1 MLEVVCWDQDRF
13 RKEYLGEMG
22 VSITELFSGGALSL
36 DDPINQVPSPCS
48 YSLIGQPRWVP
59 LSSSR
64 KRAKITGDMQ
74 VKAGLID
81 PSNPNCTKEELQ
93 AAWDKFVG
101 AVEKEPVGE
110 LQAMMDYPATES
122 VGFGMLRA
130 NTEDSDVYEP
140 SGDELEDE
148 LTSSEPEEVAEKKSK
163 RARMRG
169 IRRKMKRPFE
179 FIQSA
184 NDVVGVVFMEVQ
196 AARDLPPERN
206 GDSRLDSR
214 LTCSY
219 TDWL

>member
-1 MLEVVCWDQDRF
+1 ME
-13 RKEYLGEMG
+13 
-22 VSITELFSGGALSL
+22 
-36 DDPINQVPSPCS
+36 
-48 YSLIGQPRWVP
+48 
-59 LSSSR
+59 
-64 KRAKITGDMQ
+64 

-110 LQAMMDYPATES
+110 LQAMLDYPSTES

-130 NTEDSDVYEP
+130 NTEDSEFYEP

-179 FIQSA
+179 FVQSI

-206 GDSRLDSR
+206 GSFGIWSM

-219 TDWL
+219 AYWL

>member
-22 VSITELFSGGALSL
+22 VSITELFSEGALSL
-36 DDPINQVPSPCS
+36 DDPINQVSTS
-48 YSLIGQPRWVP
+48 HFFDLIGQPRWVA

-64 KRAKITGDMQ
+64 KKAKITGDMQ

-101 AVEKEPVGE
+101 AVEKEPVAE

-122 VGFGMLRA
+122 VGFGMIRA
-130 NTEDSDVYEP
+130 NTEDSDVCEP
-140 SGDELEDE
+140 SGDELDDE
-148 LTSSEPEEVAEKKSK
+148 LTSSEPEEVAEKKGK
-163 RARMRG
+163 RPKMRE
-169 IRRKMKRPFE
+169 IRRKMKRSFK
-179 FIQSA
+179 FVQSD

-206 GDSRLDSR
+206 GDFRLNLR

-219 TDWL
+219 AYWL